1 MVRAVSNWG
10 RWGPEDDRGTLNL
23 LTPGRVVAAAR
34 LVKSGR
40 TVSMALDWNTV
51 TGPDNPRPALHYV
64 TQLGDRDPG
73 EPQTN
78 ADFIGSD
85 FHGKACSH
93 MDALCHCDFRGKL
106 YNGVPQSSVTSR
118 GGTKGTI
125 MTAAHGIVGRGVLL
139 DVPRHRGVEWLE
151 PGTAVD
157 RAELEKVETAQGV
170 RVGAGDVVL
179 LRSGHCRRRTRTSS
193 ARACIRPRCPGCAI
207 AMSRYSAR
215 TATAMPGR
223 APSRGCCH
231 RFTP

>member
-1 MVRAVSNWG
+1 MDGTRVWADHPTVSLAEFEGMVRAVSNWG

-23 LTPGRVVAAAR
+23 LTPARVAAAAR

-51 TGPDNPRPALHYV
+51 AGPDNPRPALHYV

-106 YNGVPQSSVTSR
+106 YNGVPSGSSPGPRSTGLSSRRSRPRKACGWAPETSCSSAAAIADDETSLVR
-118 GGTKGTI
+118 G
-125 MTAAHGIVGRGVLL
+125 
-139 DVPRHRGVEWLE
+139 
-151 PGTAVD
+151 
-157 RAELEKVETAQGV
+157 
-170 RVGAGDVVL
+170 
-179 LRSGHCRRRTRTSS
+179 TRTSS

-207 AMSRYSAR
+207 AMSRY
-215 TATAMPGR
+215 
-223 APSRGCCH
+223 
-231 RFTP
+231 